1 MTFAAAPHPLSI
13 LVVDDEQPIRELLGW
28 MLGDAGHVVHEA
40 REGKEAL
47 DFLRRNGRVD
57 IILSDINMPVMD
69 GVELSNRVQAEW
81 PDLPVLL
88 ISGRPPP
95 KGVRAFIAKPFR
107 WEMLAEAIALLAGPS
122 RSQTGCA

>member
-1 MTFAAAPHPLSI
+1 
-13 LVVDDEQPIRELLGW
+13 